1 MLRLHDYWRSSAS
14 YRVRIAL
21 NIKGLTYETLPVDL
35 RRGAQRETGF
45 LAVNPQGLVP
55 VLEDGATSIAQSVAI
70 LEYLEETHPAPALL
84 PRSASER
91 AQVRSLVAAIA
102 CDIHPLN
109 NLRVTNYLRERL
121 SQGEEAINDWIRHWI
136 VLGFEALEVRAAAGG
151 SGRFLHGDALSLADV
166 CLVPQMYN
174 ARRFEC
180 DLAPFPT
187 LVAIDAAL
195 AQLPAVAAA
204 RPVDVDVES
213 GKIR

>member
-21 NIKGLTYETLPVDL
+21 NVKGLAYETLPVDL

-204 RPVDVDVES
+204 RPVDVES

>member
-21 NIKGLTYETLPVDL
+21 NVKGLSYEALPVDL
-35 RRGAQRETGF
+35 RRGAQRDAGF

-55 VLEDGATSIAQSVAI
+55 VLEDGAASISQSVAI

-84 PRSASER
+84 PRSAIER
-91 AQVRSLVAAIA
+91 AQVRSLMAAIT

-109 NLRVTNYLRERL
+109 NLRVTTYLREQL
-121 SQGEEAINDWIRHWI
+121 SHGEEEINEWIRHWI
-136 VLGFEALEVRAAAGG
+136 SLGFEALEVRAAAGG
-151 SGRFLHGDALSLADV
+151 NGRFLHGEALSLADV

-174 ARRFEC
+174 ARRFGC

-195 AQLPAVAAA
+195 VQLAAFAAA
-204 RPVDVDVES
+204 RPVDVES
-213 GKIR
+213 GQIR